1 MLQFYRL
8 SQERFDNIKVNFSGW
23 KSSLRYWNRCVRYFL
38 LHWEDDTAWPE
49 TWVRGWRVDTCGHN
63 LSPDS
68 RNGYNLEAGNYRRNI
83 GGDIGANCAPRDGS
97 WLRESIVTAG
107 RGSRWPHHL
116 FLKRP
121 VFQILPSSSSAQ
133 VDPPDSNIC
142 VDFYESVLIHL
153 TGEQMGLETDQFNNK
168 ATVSPFS
175 PPHCHVDDD
184 DDPHKHQLDGH
195 G

>member
-1 MLQFYRL
+1 MIQFHRL

-68 RNGYNLEAGNYRRNI
+68 RNGYNLGAGNYRRNI

-116 FLKRP
+116 FLKTP
-121 VFQILPSSSSAQ
+121 ITYFSNPPSPISQTASFSDFAIKLVCSSRS
-133 VDPPDSNIC
+133 SG
-142 VDFYESVLIHL
+142 F
-153 TGEQMGLETDQFNNK
+153 
-168 ATVSPFS
+168 
-175 PPHCHVDDD
+175 
-184 DDPHKHQLDGH
+184 
-195 G
+195 